1 MEEKNLSVK
10 DFEKLSKEQADDCL
24 TNEEIKSETKENYD
38 KLEQKFWRTLK
49 MDQNPSMVRKK
60 KKNN

>member
-49 MDQNPSMVRKK
+49 MDQNP
-60 KKNN
+60 